1 MPHIPH
7 LLMPG
12 NIGENE
18 TGEAIVTMLNV
29 SSVGTPGVRRE
40 VKGSRNLTV
49 VVKIMIPNA
58 NTNSYLE
65 ISSSCLPALAR
76 VSAVLCCGYS
86 PAGRRRALPA
96 TRRLNPTRCH
106 CHCTIFLG

>member
-86 PAGRRRALPA
+86 PAG
-96 TRRLNPTRCH
+96 
-106 CHCTIFLG
+106 